1 MDTTQYLERFGN
13 LQATEHLQDLP
24 GWLDTMIQAT
34 APDATIS
41 DLYEVVNSTNELEAS
56 NCRIFPAWI
65 AEGALYRS
73 VAYLIRDAQSEIA
86 CAIEQA
92 ASNCTV
98 EITVEV
104 SIYVNGELIED
115 DSYHGEDIEDAES
128 IVREAYELATN

>member
-1 MDTTQYLERFGN
+1 METAQYLERFGN
-13 LQATEHLQDLP
+13 LQATDHLQDLP
-24 GWLDTMIQAT
+24 GWLATMVEAT

-56 NCRIFPAWI
+56 NCKVFPAWI

-73 VAYLIRDAQSEIA
+73 VASLITDAQSEIA
-86 CAIEQA
+86 YAIEQA
-92 ASNCTV
+92 ASNCTI

-104 SIYVNGELIED
+104 SVYVNGELIED

>member
-13 LQATEHLQDLP
+13 LPATDHLQDLP
-24 GWLDTMIQAT
+24 GWLDAMIQAT

-56 NCRIFPAWI
+56 NCKVFPAWI

-73 VAYLIRDAQSEIA
+73 VASLITDAQSEIA
-86 CAIEQA
+86 YAIEQA

-98 EITVEV
+98 EITVDV
-104 SIYVNGELIED
+104 SVYVNGELIED

-128 IVREAYELATN
+128 IVREAYELVIN

>member
-13 LQATEHLQDLP
+13 LPATDHLQDLP
-24 GWLDTMIQAT
+24 GWLDAMIQAT

-56 NCRIFPAWI
+56 NCKVFPAWI

-73 VAYLIRDAQSEIA
+73 VASLITDAQSEIA
-86 CAIEQA
+86 YAIEQA
-92 ASNCTV
+92 ASNCTI

-104 SIYVNGELIED
+104 SVYVNGELIED

>member
-13 LQATEHLQDLP
+13 LPATDHLQDLP
-24 GWLDTMIQAT
+24 GWLDAMIQAT

-56 NCRIFPAWI
+56 NCRVFPAWI

-73 VAYLIRDAQSEIA
+73 VASLITDAQSEIA
-86 CAIEQA
+86 YAIEQA
-92 ASNCTV
+92 ASNCTI
-98 EITVEV
+98 EITVDV
-104 SIYVNGELIED
+104 SVYVNGELIED

>member
-56 NCRIFPAWI
+56 NCKVFPAWI

-73 VAYLIRDAQSEIA
+73 VASLITDAQSEIA
-86 CAIEQA
+86 YAIEQA

-98 EITVEV
+98 EITVDV
-104 SIYVNGELIED
+104 SVYVNGELIED

-128 IVREAYELATN
+128 IVREAYELVIN

>member
-1 MDTTQYLERFGN
+1 VDTTQYLERFGN